1 MTWTVYLFLV
11 VGNQVID
18 IMHIEERHDS
28 KAVCEYHAIT
38 AKNAMA
44 TVVSALGDRV
54 KVDQVLWS
62 CKGE

>member
-1 MTWTVYLFLV
+1 MTWTVYLFIV
-11 VGNQVID
+11 VGQQVID